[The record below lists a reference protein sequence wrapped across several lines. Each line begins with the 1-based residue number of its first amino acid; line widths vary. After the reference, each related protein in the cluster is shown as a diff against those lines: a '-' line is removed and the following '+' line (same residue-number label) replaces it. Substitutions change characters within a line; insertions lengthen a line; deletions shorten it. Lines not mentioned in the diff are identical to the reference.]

1 MKLFTKENVRKAAWA
16 VGGIAAILVAAKVI
30 LKPGTDCKEVTEEIL
45 NEVKG

>member
-1 MKLFTKENVRKAAWA
+1 MKLFTKENVIKAAWA

-30 LKPGTDCKEVTEEIL
+30 LKPYYKEVAEEVL